1 MKMWVILT
9 NRMKMRH
16 LMINNDRLEKEAI
29 EEKEKEEIRK
39 KYI

>member
-1 MKMWVILT
+1 
-9 NRMKMRH
+9 
-16 LMINNDRLEKEAI
+16 MINNDRLEKEAI